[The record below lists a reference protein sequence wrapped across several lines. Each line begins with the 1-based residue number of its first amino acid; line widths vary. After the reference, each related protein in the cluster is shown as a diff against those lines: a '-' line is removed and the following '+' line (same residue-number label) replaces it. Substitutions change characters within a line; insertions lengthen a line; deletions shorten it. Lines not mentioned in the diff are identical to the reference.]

1 MTRGYGEST
10 GYLGRTLKWNTLTLC
25 LTTRLEPRPARQLH
39 LSIHITLGART
50 TPQSAG
56 EVPGLDTCVCV
67 TVCVCEAFSGVRS
80 LNPARRTPPQAKGQ
94 ESPGSRCQEMAC
106 FGAARFYSSLHIH
119 AGCHDDAVAPPGGN
133 APWPLDWNCFNVK
146 KRFATRVIT

>member
-1 MTRGYGEST
+1 MKHFHFMSDNPAGAKASMPAATALVNWYKLGSKDNITKPRRST
-10 GYLGRTLKWNTLTLC
+10 WPRYLCVWLC
-25 LTTRLEPRPARQLH
+25 
-39 LSIHITLGART
+39 
-50 TPQSAG
+50 
-56 EVPGLDTCVCV
+56 
-67 TVCVCEAFSGVRS
+67 VCVCEAFSGVRS
-80 LNPARRTPPQAKGQ
+80 LNPARRTPPRGKGQ
-94 ESPGSRCQEMAC
+94 ESTGSRCQEMAC